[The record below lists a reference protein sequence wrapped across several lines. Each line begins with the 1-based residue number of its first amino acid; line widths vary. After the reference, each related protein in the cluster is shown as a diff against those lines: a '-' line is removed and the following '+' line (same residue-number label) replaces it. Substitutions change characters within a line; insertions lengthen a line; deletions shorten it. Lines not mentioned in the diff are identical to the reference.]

1 MIRISTL
8 DISTLGVA
16 FIIALAG
23 FLPAQAGTVLVS
35 PISLELTA
43 PLQTGAIT
51 LKAGSDEPAKVQL
64 RIMKWSISD
73 DGHESLEPTNDVVIS
88 PPFATVM
95 PDTPYIARVVRL
107 SNAPIHGEE
116 NYRILIDEILVNKQ
130 TSVRKIAFNFAVRQS
145 MPLFF
150 RETKFTPVDVEFK
163 LVRSGSQILLVGHN
177 TGDEHARLESLTV
190 KDSSGKTVWADTGLS
205 GYILGHGRKSWA
217 LPKIPPG
224 VNLNAP
230 LTITANLQDGLKL
243 KTQTA
248 P

>member
-1 MIRISTL
+1 MELAMIR
-8 DISTLGVA
+8 ISTLGVA

-23 FLPAQAGTVLVS
+23 LLPAQAGTVLVS
-35 PISLELTA
+35 PTSLELTA

-73 DGHESLEPTNDVVIS
+73 DGHESLVPTNDVVIS

-95 PDTPYIARVVRL
+95 PDTPYIARVIRL

-116 NYRILIDEILVNKQ
+116 NYRIIIDEILVNKQ

-150 RETKFTPVDVEFK
+150 REAKFTPVDVEFK
-163 LVRSGSQILLVGHN
+163 LARSGSQILLVGHN
-177 TGDEHARLESLTV
+177 MGDEHARLDVLTL

-205 GYILGHGRKSWA
+205 GYILGHGSKTWA
-217 LPKIPPG
+217 LSKIPPG

-230 LTITANLQDGLKL
+230 LTVTANLQDGLKL
-243 KTQTA
+243 KTQTV